1 MKLCIKK
8 IDTSKSVNIMKYRSK
23 IFITDKVFPSFGDQN
38 GATSTFKENSTSIM
52 KAWDWSYVTVKEI

>member
-1 MKLCIKK
+1 MG
-8 IDTSKSVNIMKYRSK
+8 KSVNIKKYRSK

-38 GATSTFKENSTSIM
+38 GATSTFNENSTSIM